1 MSINIRKARPT
12 DIPAIYKLICELAIF
27 EKEPDAV
34 EVTEEELFKYGFS
47 EEAFYNC
54 IVAEEEGE
62 VVGIALFYFRF
73 STWKG
78 KAVHLED
85 LIVTQSHRGKG
96 IGRALYDEVL
106 LYSQAQ
112 GVRRVQWEVLDWNQP
127 AIEFYEASGAS
138 LLKDWYLAQ
147 MHTQELAAYTKTKK
161 TRLDESI

>member
-1 MSINIRKARPT
+1 MSITIRKAQPE
-12 DIPAIYKLICELAIF
+12 DIPAMYKLICELAIF

-34 EVTEEELFKYGFS
+34 EVTEEELYRYGFS
-47 EEAFYNC
+47 EDAFYKC
-54 IVAEEEGE
+54 IVAEVAEK

-85 LIVTQSHRGKG
+85 LIVTKSFRGKG

-106 LYSQAQ
+106 LYSQAE

-127 AIEFYEASGAS
+127 AIDFYEKSGAS
-138 LLKDWYLAQ
+138 ILKDWYLAQ
-147 MHTQELAAYTKTKK
+147 MHTKELATYASTKK
-161 TRLDESI
+161 SRLDESL

>member
-1 MSINIRKARPT
+1 MSTIIRKALPA

-34 EVTEEELFKYGFS
+34 EVTEEELYKYGFS
-47 EEAFYNC
+47 DDAFYHC
-54 IVAEEEGE
+54 IVAEVSGE

-85 LIVTQSHRGKG
+85 LIVTQSYRGKG
-96 IGRALYDEVL
+96 IGQALYDEVL
-106 LYSQAQ
+106 LFSKAE

-127 AIEFYEASGAS
+127 AIDFYEKSGATI
-138 LLKDWYLAQ
+138 LKDWYLAQ
-147 MHTQELAAYTKTKK
+147 MHEPKLAAYTKSKK
-161 TRLDESI
+161 SRLDEGI